1 MVRKCVKYLILFFVI
16 VLCRETHFK
25 LCISLE
31 ESLIQ
36 HHYIEQSNDLAFISE
51 IDSDFCLASH
61 VSNGCPLRIKSNTKR
76 TDNTVRYYSQLV
88 KTKSIFNS
96 TIEVYAQIQTMKMK
110 STLNESSS
118 SLALLGKLII

>member
-36 HHYIEQSNDLAFISE
+36 HHYIEQSNDLAFFSE
-51 IDSDFCLASH
+51 IDSDFGLASH